1 MATVLLVEDDDTLRE
16 ALGYMLRREGHDVR
30 AAADGKAALD
40 AFGPPTPDI
49 VLLDLMIPVIDGI
62 EVCRR
67 IRKTSDVPIIM
78 LTAKNSEADIVLG
91 LEVGAD
97 DYVTKPY
104 STPELLARIRSA
116 IRRGRAEAKAKP
128 ADLLTVGDITMDVLQ
143 HRVTVGGKAVAM
155 PLKEFELLHLFMRNK
170 GRVITRPQLLK
181 RLWGTEFPV
190 DTKTLDVHIR
200 RLRSKIEVDP
210 ANPQRLTTIRGV
222 GYRMEPD

>member
-40 AFGPPTPDI
+40 VFGPPAPDI

-97 DYVTKPY
+97 DYVTKPF

-128 ADLLTVGDITMDVLQ
+128 ADVLTVGDITLDALQ
-143 HRVTVGGKAVAM
+143 HRVTVGSKTINL

-200 RLRSKIEVDP
+200 RLRSKIEADP